1 MTQVEC
7 NDAELV
13 AQFGS
18 QVPHNPGGA
27 WRPAG
32 PRGMSRV
39 GLIADHYRP
48 RLHQN
53 TPSKQVGGSRTRSIK
68 IGTGM
73 VNHGW
78 QSAAPQ
84 ETNQGSADPWFESMP
99 IPHSPCTK
107 PPA

>member
-13 AQFGS
+13 AQFSS
-18 QVPHNPGGA
+18 QVPHNPGRA

-39 GLIADHYRP
+39 GLIADHCRP

-53 TPSKQVGGSRTRSIK
+53 SPSKKVGGNRTSSIE
-68 IGTGM
+68 IGAGT
-73 VNHGW
+73 VNLGW
-78 QSAAPQ
+78 QRAGPQ
-84 ETNQGSADPWFESMP
+84 DTYQGSGG
-99 IPHSPCTK
+99 
-107 PPA
+107 